1 VTGLTLYFGGI
12 LMMNLFVGKTIS
24 VMIFV
29 PKATEFGEVDSV
41 LAYAVCG
48 KIRRGCG
55 EDYEWWYKFDVL
67 PSQIE
72 SWLLECRKYKI
83 KVRVLN

>member
-1 VTGLTLYFGGI
+1 
-12 LMMNLFVGKTIS
+12 MMNLFVGKTIS

-29 PKATEFGEVDSV
+29 SKGTEFGEVDSV

-48 KIRRGCG
+48 KIKRGYT
-55 EDYEWWYKFDVL
+55 EDYERYYKFDVL

-83 KVRVLN
+83 KVRILN